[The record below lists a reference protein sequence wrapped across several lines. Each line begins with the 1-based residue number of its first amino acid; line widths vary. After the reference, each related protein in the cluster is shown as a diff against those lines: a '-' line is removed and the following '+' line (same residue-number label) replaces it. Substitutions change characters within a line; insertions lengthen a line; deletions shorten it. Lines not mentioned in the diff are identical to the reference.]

1 MRHGHKA
8 QNTPSPNKVDIQL
21 LLNRVSIHAAPLL
34 QTQGGNKCK
43 KHMHSPNPFS
53 FPPGTCFCPHRHQ
66 RLLTAGRNEKQ
77 EIIQLENTLKTVC
90 SRSHGFE
97 CLQDAGRGCKCTGR
111 ASVRPQELGAQCV
124 PARYTG
130 YFSNAFIEI

>member
-77 EIIQLENTLKTVC
+77 EIAHTTIVDQALTQTVVGEKNGE
-90 SRSHGFE
+90 RTT
-97 CLQDAGRGCKCTGR
+97 Q
-111 ASVRPQELGAQCV
+111 
-124 PARYTG
+124 
-130 YFSNAFIEI
+130 I